1 MKIVATHYEI
11 EDAVLRMA
19 GVIESDYGEQEVL
32 CLAIMNGAAF
42 FAVDL
47 LRELPENFELGSIR
61 VSSYAGQESTGKL
74 HWHSELPDVQG
85 KHVLLLDEICDSGL
99 TLQAICAEVQRRG
112 AASVKAAAFV
122 NIKGKDKLYSP
133 EYSGITFDESPGF
146 LVGYGMDDNGKGR
159 QDRNLYVV

>member
-1 MKIVATHYEI
+1 MKTIATYHEI
-11 EDAVLRMA
+11 AATVQRMA
-19 GVIESDYGEQEVL
+19 TKINEDYGGENVL

-47 LRELPENFELGSIR
+47 LRELNDNFELGSIR

-74 HWHSELPDVQG
+74 QWHSELPDVQG

-122 NIKGKDKLYSP
+122 NIASKGKLYSP
-133 EYSGITFDESPGF
+133 DYSGIRFTESPGF
-146 LVGYGMDDNGKGR
+146 LVGYGMDNEGKGR
-159 QDRNLYVV
+159 QLRSLYVL